1 MVNTNRPASTPTPIA
16 RTELIGLCQ
25 GGKTIALIVEIGQ
38 PFQAPDGLWQTPVA
52 LHGLDG
58 PLPEI
63 TGEDSLQSLLLAADT
78 VQRRLVSFVKD
89 GDRLVGQDGAEFPL
103 SAYLP
108 RTQDPAGRATQNS
121 QESTANAEGSTTVFD
136 RSQAASA
143 IAHPA
148 FGQGK
153 VKDTA
158 YRPGWGDEQPDHGC
172 FERDVGYDL
181 I

>member
-1 MVNTNRPASTPTPIA
+1 MVKTNRLASTLTPIA

-63 TGEDSLQSLLLAADT
+63 TGEDSLQSLLLPADM
-78 VQRRLVSFVKD
+78 VHRRLMSFVKG

-103 SAYLP
+103 SAFVP
-108 RTQDPAGRATQNS
+108 RTQDPAERATQNG
-121 QESTANAEGSTTVFD
+121 QQSTANAEGPTTVPD
-136 RSQAASA
+136 RSQSGSA

-148 FGQGK
+148 FGQAK
-153 VKDTA
+153 VRDTA
-158 YRPGWGDEQPDHGC
+158 YHRGWGDEQPDHGC